1 MADELDTDI
10 YSILQVEKKVLNTI
24 DTTPEYMARMKE
36 GFYAVMHQAGGYG
49 RGYIDEKFDSAG
61 KTGTSQSFLDTD
73 NDGVI
78 DTETITSSYVGYAPA
93 NNPKFSIIVTSPDSS
108 HPNSK
113 TDYASLVTLHITK
126 AITNKYFEMY
136 PL

>member
-1 MADELDTDI
+1 M
-10 YSILQVEKKVLNTI
+10 
-24 DTTPEYMARMKE
+24 
-36 GFYAVMHQAGGYG
+36 
-49 RGYIDEKFDSAG
+49 G

-73 NDGVI
+73 GDLIN
-78 DTETITSSYVGYAPA
+78 DTETITSSFIGYAPA

-108 HPNSK
+108 HPNSS

-126 AITNKYFEMY
+126 AITNKFFEMY